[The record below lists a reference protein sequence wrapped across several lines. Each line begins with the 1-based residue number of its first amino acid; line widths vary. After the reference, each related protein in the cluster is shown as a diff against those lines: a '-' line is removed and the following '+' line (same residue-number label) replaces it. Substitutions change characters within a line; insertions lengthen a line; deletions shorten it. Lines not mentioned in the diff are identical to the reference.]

1 MNFLI
6 RIVVT
11 KNKRV
16 KSNKNIIHM
25 QRLHLLTI
33 GNLFCV
39 GRWPKKTRA
48 ASRLKGKRWVEK
60 RTEYVVIWHGQVQF
74 SLRRI
79 NRVTIFRL
87 KKILCKNWKISMN
100 TLKRIKSKQIL
111 KELNEIYCFY
121 IYFLFNYINLKIK
134 IIIQKYFL

>member
-1 MNFLI
+1 MMNFLI

-16 KSNKNIIHM
+16 KSNKNIDHM

-39 GRWPKKTRA
+39 GKWPKKTWA
-48 ASRLKGKRWVEK
+48 ASQLKRIRWVEK

-74 SLRRI
+74 SFQRI
-79 NRVTIFRL
+79 NRVTIFRV

-121 IYFLFNYINLKIK
+121 TYFLFINKLDIK
-134 IIIQKYFL
+134 NLFVC